1 MSTGNELARL
11 IIYGTPRTKKTK
23 NEIHLTI
30 PKTKMRAFVHQL
42 GAAPEAHLMRM
53 ILQRVK
59 VQPGKLYRK
68 WYREAVV
75 AWQVRPPELPITVP
89 VSIEAGIYRP
99 RAIGDVHGFQQGI
112 GDYLEGHGILKND
125 TLIEHWDGTRRL
137 KDTAVPRVEL
147 TIREECST

>member
-23 NEIHLTI
+23 NEIHLTVH
-30 PKTKMRAFVHQL
+30 KFKLRAWVSQL
-42 GAAPEAHLMRM
+42 AHVPDALLMRQ

-59 VQPGKLYRK
+59 VQPGKLYRQ
-68 WYREAVV
+68 WYKDAVV
-75 AWQVRPPELPITVP
+75 AWQVRPPTLPITSL
-89 VSIEAGIYRP
+89 VSIKADIYRP
-99 RAIGDVHGFQQGI
+99 RAIGDVHGFQQAI
-112 GDYLEGHGILKND
+112 GDYLEGHGILKD
-125 TLIEHWDGTRRL
+125 DKLIEHWDGTRRL

>member
-1 MSTGNELARL
+1 MSTGNEWRL
-11 IIYGTPRTKKTK
+11 IIYGVPRTKKTK

-30 PKTKMRAFVHQL
+30 HKTRV
-42 GAAPEAHLMRM
+42 GAWVQALARSPTSTLMRQ

-59 VQPGKLYRK
+59 VQPGKLYRQ
-68 WYREAVV
+68 WYKDAVV
-75 AWQVRPPELPITVP
+75 AWTDPPPKFPIDFP
-89 VSIEAGIYRP
+89 VSVEALIYRP
-99 RAIGDVHGFQQGI
+99 RAIGDVHGFQQAI

-125 TLIEHWDGTRRL
+125 RLIEHWDGTRRL